1 MKKIKILLIFTL
13 FFSYAKS
20 QERIQKIIIP
30 EKFDFFKEANQY
42 NLNYLLKAFF
52 DKEGFI
58 TIYDSELS
66 DDSPVDSCAFLYPTL
81 KHEKNF
87 FITKILVEIKDCN
100 GNVLLKSVEG
110 TSRDKSYKKANN
122 ESLRIALNS
131 LRGKLNFKTKP
142 SGKAVVTVIAKKADE
157 SQIIE
162 NNENS
167 ILSLYSIP
175 TQTGYKLVD
184 EVPNLIFELTKS
196 SSPDI
201 FIAKKGNLQGLLIK
215 KENNWF
221 FEYNDGNQLVS
232 EKVEVKF

>member
-1 MKKIKILLIFTL
+1 MKRIIFVLIFTL
-13 FFSYAKS
+13 FFSYVKS
-20 QERIQKIIIP
+20 QEKIQNIIIP

-52 DKEGFI
+52 DKEGFF

-66 DDSPVDSCAFLYPTL
+66 EDSPIDSCAFVYPTL

-100 GNVLLKSVEG
+100 GNILLKSVEG

-131 LRGKLNFKTKP
+131 LRGKLNFKAKTSTKP
-142 SGKAVVTVIAKKADE
+142 VVTVIAKKADE
-157 SQIIE
+157 PQIIK
-162 NNENS
+162 NNEKS
-167 ILSLYSIP
+167 LLRLYSIP

-184 EVPNLIFELTKS
+184 EVPNVIFELTKS

-201 FIAKKGNLQGLLIK
+201 FIAKKGNLQGLFVK
-215 KENNWF
+215 KENNWL
-221 FEYNDGNQLVS
+221 FEYNDGNQLIS
-232 EKVEVKF
+232 EKVDVKF

>member
-1 MKKIKILLIFTL
+1 MKRILFVLIFTL

-20 QERIQKIIIP
+20 QEKIQNIIIP

-52 DKEGFI
+52 DKEGFV

-66 DDSPVDSCAFLYPTL
+66 EDSPIDSCAFVYPTL

-131 LRGKLNFKTKP
+131 LRGKLNFKAKP
-142 SGKAVVTVIAKKADE
+142 SSKAVVTVIAKKADE
-157 SQIIE
+157 PQIIK
-162 NNENS
+162 NNENN
-167 ILSLYSIP
+167 LLLLYSIP

-184 EVPNLIFELTKS
+184 DVPNVIFELTKS

-201 FIAKKGNLQGLLIK
+201 FMAKKGNLQGLLIK

-221 FEYNDGNQLVS
+221 FEYNDGNQLIS

>member
-1 MKKIKILLIFTL
+1 MKRILFVLIFTL

-20 QERIQKIIIP
+20 QEKIQNIIIP

-52 DKEGFI
+52 DKEGFV

-66 DDSPVDSCAFLYPTL
+66 EDSPIDSCAFVYPTL

-100 GNVLLKSVEG
+100 GNFLLKSVEG

-131 LRGKLNFKTKP
+131 LRGKLNFKAKP
-142 SGKAVVTVIAKKADE
+142 SSKAVVTVIAKKVDE
-157 SQIIE
+157 PQIIK

-167 ILSLYSIP
+167 LLLLYSIP

-184 EVPNLIFELTKS
+184 DVPNVIFELTKS

-201 FIAKKGNLQGLLIK
+201 FMAKKGNLQGLLIK

-221 FEYNDGNQLVS
+221 FEYNDGSQLVS

>member
-1 MKKIKILLIFTL
+1 MKKIKIVLIFTL

-20 QERIQKIIIP
+20 QERIQNIIIP

-66 DDSPVDSCAFLYPTL
+66 EDSPVDSCAFLYPTL

-142 SGKAVVTVIAKKADE
+142 SGKAVVPVIAKKADE
-157 SQIIE
+157 SPIIK

-167 ILSLYSIP
+167 ILRLYSIP

-184 EVPNLIFELTKS
+184 EVPNVVFELTKS

-201 FIAKKGNLQGLLIK
+201 FMAKKGNLQGLLIK

>member
-1 MKKIKILLIFTL
+1 MKRIKFVLILTL

-20 QERIQKIIIP
+20 QEKIQNIIIP
-30 EKFDFFKEANQY
+30 KKFDFFKEDNQY
-42 NLNYLLKAFF
+42 NLNFLLKSFF
-52 DKEGFI
+52 EKEGFV

-66 DDSPVDSCAFLYPTL
+66 KNTPIDSCAFLYPNL

-110 TSRDKSYKKANN
+110 TSRDKAYNKANN

-142 SGKAVVTVIAKKADE
+142 SNKAAVTVIAKKTEETQMIKKND
-157 SQIIE
+157 
-162 NNENS
+162 NN
-167 ILSLYSIP
+167 ILLLYPIP
-175 TQTGYKLVD
+175 TQIGYKLVD
-184 EVPNLIFELTKS
+184 DVPNVIFELTKS
-196 SSPDI
+196 SSPEI
-201 FIAKKGNLQGLLIK
+201 FMAKKGNLQGLFVK
-215 KENNWF
+215 KESNWF
-221 FEYNDGNQLVS
+221 FEYNNGDQLVS